1 MYYMNMSFLMKC
13 GLCTSAVIAI
23 LSVAFTVA
31 SCDDNNSSNGE
42 SPVTHPS
49 TASYDSIYNQ
59 NINLYVIPND
69 TIEYKLEK
77 NYSELRTEELN
88 ISNRLNDYS
97 SEMLKNYADIN
108 KKENTILSPIS
119 AIMVYAMMA
128 NFPADDSE
136 NIFKKA
142 MHVDDYNMNDI
153 NSYSRKVINHDKEQ
167 GLYLELVKDCQISNN
182 IWMRKDMTI
191 YQSYLSMANF
201 FATKVKGVDMNDNN
215 SLNEINNEIKKQVGS
230 SVTDIG
236 IDKKSL
242 SSVSSIVTS
251 SLSFRQEWT
260 NKFEKD
266 STDSEFNNVDG
277 VITQTRMLKMLTKRF
292 AIYSGFCMAEIPYE
306 HSDFSMYILLPEA
319 DVSVNECLSRLQ
331 ERGMHNCLLNLK
343 DPPANADIYMSI
355 PQVKFNATT
364 ALNRSDGIISKD
376 IAKMYSINLPKVSP
390 NGFALNNIYQ
400 SCSIDINEFG
410 TNATSNAR
418 TTITEATKLNSS
430 PVESLNDGNGGS
442 ENKKQIINYIANRP
456 FIILIR
462 NNKLGFI
469 LFACC
474 INSISD

>member
-1 MYYMNMSFLMKC
+1 MSFLMKC

>member
-1 MYYMNMSFLMKC
+1 MNMSFLMKC